1 MNIFCDAKGNIFY
14 ADAEKIYQ
22 GAVGV
27 NEICFIGEFPSS
39 AQVLMAYKL
48 PNGDYK
54 APIMLTRVHGFNE
67 VQLSNGGKWTMWKGR
82 VGAVPKIEDD
92 KYVTDENGN
101 IVYDLDHTITEY
113 SGTAS
118 VRFFVYG
125 SNGRV
130 VTEEVNFNIE
140 KGLPVYLDIAELNQ
154 TSDAERLL
162 EQILAAVENVY
173 EQDNTLEE
181 KVDNLYNEV
190 RTDIN
195 VLYSDTNDNRQGIVN
210 TNDRLAEL
218 ETKVDDAVLNAF
230 NGIEGYRLIE
240 DITLAEDVLKI
251 TINKDNNGNPLKL
264 KSVFVFFLGEYAS
277 TATSL
282 NAITLSINGGLAYGM
297 YYFVSVTTDKTSI
310 HWIDFKREKSLPL
323 ENRYMWLSKFP
334 VKPLVGLNQDKKLQG
349 LYEAN
354 VALMSDTVF
363 NQEKNAT
370 ELLYG
375 TEGKNAVAMKAGSRI
390 IVWGVDD
397 D

>member
-82 VGAVPKIEDD
+82 VGAVPQIVDG

-130 VTEEVNFNIE
+130 ATEEINFNIE

-154 TSDAERLL
+154 TSDAQKLL

-195 VLYSDTNDNRQGIVN
+195 VLYSDTNNNRQSIVD
-210 TNDRLAEL
+210 TNEHVAEL
-218 ETKVDDAVLNAF
+218 GTKVDDAVLNAVI
-230 NGIEGYRLIE
+230 GIEGYRLVK
-240 DITLAEDVLKI
+240 DITLAEDVL
-251 TINKDNNGNPLKL
+251 TVTLDKDNDNKQLKL
-264 KSVFVFFLGEYAS
+264 KNIFVLFIGEFAKTVNTCPVILKINDGVVYQMWNVINI
-277 TATSL
+277 TA
-282 NAITLSINGGLAYGM
+282 
-297 YYFVSVTTDKTSI
+297 DKRCVYWVHS
-310 HWIDFKREKSLPL
+310 KREKSLPN
-323 ENRYMWLSKFP
+323 ENRYIWMSQHPSNMLTNVDSS
-334 VKPLVGLNQDKKLQG
+334 GLAQG
-349 LYEAN
+349 LQAN
-354 VALMSDTVF
+354 DQPLWGDISVATQQTTNKV
-363 NQEKNAT
+363 E
-370 ELLYG
+370 YG
-375 TEGKNAVAMKAGSRI
+375 TRDANASAMKAGSRI
-390 IVWGVDD
+390 IIWGVDD

>member
-82 VGAVPKIEDD
+82 VGAVPQIEDG

-130 VTEEVNFNIE
+130 ATEEVNFTIE
-140 KGLPVYLDIAELNQ
+140 KGLPVYLDAAELQ

-181 KVDNLYNEV
+181 KVDTLYNEV
-190 RTDIN
+190 KTNIN
-195 VLYSDTNDNRQGIVN
+195 VLYSDTNDNRTAINGLREQVN
-210 TNDRLAEL
+210 SFVENDNAKVVLDVTLTEAQAGANSVAVAIQDIDALVNAKRLFMQIRVPNKTAVAANKCWFTVLIADKNKSVYNSAVHTGYNLALSANKTVDIIANIFISTLQTQDRYYSYQSVCQPANDHLSASANSKTN
-218 ETKVDDAVLNAF
+218 AVTI
-230 NGIEGYRLIE
+230 NGIIALGVIKES
-240 DITLAEDVLKI
+240 A
-251 TINKDNNGNPLKL
+251 
-264 KSVFVFFLGEYAS
+264 SVPPYLHIAS
-277 TATSL
+277 
-282 NAITLSINGGLAYGM
+282 
-297 YYFVSVTTDKTSI
+297 
-310 HWIDFKREKSLPL
+310 
-323 ENRYMWLSKFP
+323 
-334 VKPLVGLNQDKKLQG
+334 
-349 LYEAN
+349 
-354 VALMSDTVF
+354 SDTGAIPFV
-363 NQEKNAT
+363 A
-370 ELLYG
+370 G
-375 TEGKNAVAMKAGSRI
+375 TRFYMEAY
-390 IVWGVDD
+390 
-397 D
+397 

>member
-82 VGAVPKIEDD
+82 VGAVPQIVDG

-130 VTEEVNFNIE
+130 ATEEINFNIE

-154 TSDAERLL
+154 TSDAQKLL
-162 EQILAAVENVY
+162 EQILAAVEMF
-173 EQDNTLEE
+173 
-181 KVDNLYNEV
+181 
-190 RTDIN
+190 
-195 VLYSDTNDNRQGIVN
+195 TNK
-210 TNDRLAEL
+210 TTRL
-218 ETKVDDAVLNAF
+218 K
-230 NGIEGYRLIE
+230 
-240 DITLAEDVLKI
+240 
-251 TINKDNNGNPLKL
+251 
-264 KSVFVFFLGEYAS
+264 
-277 TATSL
+277 
-282 NAITLSINGGLAYGM
+282 
-297 YYFVSVTTDKTSI
+297 
-310 HWIDFKREKSLPL
+310 KR
-323 ENRYMWLSKFP
+323 
-334 VKPLVGLNQDKKLQG
+334 
-349 LYEAN
+349 
-354 VALMSDTVF
+354 
-363 NQEKNAT
+363 
-370 ELLYG
+370 
-375 TEGKNAVAMKAGSRI
+375 
-390 IVWGVDD
+390 
-397 D
+397 

>member
-195 VLYSDTNDNRQGIVN
+195 VLYSDTNDNRTAINALRESVDSIVAN
-210 TNDRLAEL
+210 NNAKVVLDVTLTEAQAGANSVAVAIQDIDALVNAKRLFMQIR
-218 ETKVDDAVLNAF
+218 VPN
-230 NGIEGYRLIE
+230 
-240 DITLAEDVLKI
+240 
-251 TINKDNNGNPLKL
+251 
-264 KSVFVFFLGEYAS
+264 S
-277 TATSL
+277 
-282 NAITLSINGGLAYGM
+282 
-297 YYFVSVTTDKTSI
+297 
-310 HWIDFKREKSLPL
+310 
-323 ENRYMWLSKFP
+323 
-334 VKPLVGLNQDKKLQG
+334 
-349 LYEAN
+349 
-354 VALMSDTVF
+354 
-363 NQEKNAT
+363 
-370 ELLYG
+370 
-375 TEGKNAVAMKAGSRI
+375 NAVAANKCWFTVNIADKNKSVYNSAVHTGYNLALSANKTVDIIANIFISKLQAQAGYYSYQSVCQPANDYLSASANSKTNAVTINGI
-390 IVWGVDD
+390 IALGVIKETTSAPPYLHITSSDTGAIPFVAGTRFYMEAY
-397 D
+397 